1 MDESSLGDKNNF
13 EYRCSLVG
21 AGHEILV
28 AVVNH
33 DQGWSTGFTLRIDA
47 KEAVLRREHH
57 SIMLLVPRGT

>member
-33 DQGWSTGFTLRIDA
+33 DQGVVNWFHASD
-47 KEAVLRREHH
+47 
-57 SIMLLVPRGT
+57 

>member
-57 SIMLLVPRGT
+57 